1 MIYGTSLVHW
11 LKCPLVDKIIK
22 TYFLFQAANWGYT
35 DIVKM
40 LLSSNKVKD
49 TLDLQDVLGQTA
61 LFIGIIKIKK
71 LEATVITLN
80 VISTSSD

>member
-35 DIVKM
+35 DIVKV

-49 TLDLQDVLGQTA
+49 ILNLQDDDGNTA
-61 LFIGIIKIKK
+61 LLIG
-71 LEATVITLN
+71 N
-80 VISTSSD
+80 

>member
-1 MIYGTSLVHW
+1 MKLYKFFFS
-11 LKCPLVDKIIK
+11 
-22 TYFLFQAANWGYT
+22 QAAANGYT
-35 DIVKM
+35 DIVKV

-49 TLDLQDVLGQTA
+49 ILNLQDKIGETA

-71 LEATVITLN
+71 LEATVLTLN

>member
-1 MIYGTSLVHW
+1 M
-11 LKCPLVDKIIK
+11 VDEIIK
-22 TYFLFQAANWGYT
+22 TYFLFQAAYWGYT